1 MKTRMPRPLKLLAA
15 LAATLLLGTAGLAA
29 LTLQGQPL
37 VPATANVAPAD
48 VARAKQ
54 LLRMNDPRR
63 GPAGGLHRLR
73 LSEDE
78 LELLLN
84 QLSRHQLAE
93 RAPAL
98 NLRLLSGR
106 AELQASLALSSWAWL
121 NLQLGLRE
129 NGRQLEVDRLTLGH
143 LPLPAA
149 LGRWVYAQS
158 WTRLGQRGELQLA
171 RELVQQ
177 LSLQPGQISVSYRWQ
192 ADSYQRLVG
201 SLLDAREQARL
212 QAHAELLARWTRDS
226 ARQGV
231 VPLTELLPAAFAL
244 ARERSANG
252 GDAAAEN
259 RAALLSLALYAIG
272 RSPASLLSTVQ
283 PWPQTRPLPLSLQ
296 GRPDFPQHFI
306 VSAALAAAAGGP
318 LADAIGVYK
327 EQVDARHGSGFS
339 FNDLAAD
346 RAGARFGLLAMREP
360 TQLQQRLAGG
370 VREHELLPDLSDLPE
385 YLSEAEFRRRYGAV
399 DAPAYRRMMA
409 AIEARLDGIA
419 LLR

>member
-1 MKTRMPRPLKLLAA
+1 MKTRMPRPLKRLAA
-15 LAATLLLGTAGLAA
+15 LTAFLLLGTAGIAA
-29 LTLQGQPL
+29 LVLQGEPL
-37 VPATANVAPAD
+37 VPASAVVAPAD

-63 GPAGGLHRLR
+63 GPPGELHSLR
-73 LSEDE
+73 LSESE
-78 LELLLN
+78 LDLLLN
-84 QLSRHQLAE
+84 HLSRHQLAD

-98 NLRLLSGR
+98 KLRLLPGR
-106 AELQASLALSSWAWL
+106 AELQASLGLRFGTWL

-129 NGRQLEVDRLTLGH
+129 EGRQLAVDSLQLGH
-143 LPLPAA
+143 LPLPAV
-149 LGRWVYAQS
+149 LGRWIYAQG
-158 WTRLGQRGELQLA
+158 WARLGQRGELQLA

-177 LSLQPGQISVSYRWQ
+177 VSLQPGQLEVSYRWQ
-192 ADSYQRLVG
+192 ADSYQRLMG
-201 SLLDAREQARL
+201 SLLDAQEQARL
-212 QAHAELLARWTRDS
+212 HAHAELLARWTRDS

-244 ARERSANG
+244 ARQRSANG

-283 PWPQTRPLPLSLQ
+283 TWPQTRPLPLSLQ

-306 VSAALAAAAGGP
+306 ISAALAAAGGGP

-327 EQVDARHGSGFS
+327 EQIDARQGSGFS

-360 TQLQQRLAGG
+360 AQLQHRMAAG

-385 YLSEAEFRRRYGAV
+385 YLSEAEFRRRYGGI
-399 DAPAYRRMMA
+399 DAPAYRHMMA